1 MNKFIT
7 YIFSIASLYLT
18 VSCSKGWLEEKR
30 DIKLIV
36 PTTLNDM
43 DLLLNADVF
52 QSDGRGATET
62 ACDDYDFTLE
72 QYNALYNAFDRD
84 LVIWKTQEFPKFGI
98 LVWDEWDMAY
108 SQIQVCNVV
117 LNGLSKINR
126 TNSNKEQYDKIKG
139 TALYHRAKQFL
150 NLALTFCKYYD
161 YNTAETELGI
171 PLKLTEDIDE
181 IVDRGSLKKTYDRI
195 VSDLKE
201 SAILLPSA
209 STINTQIAKAGAYGL
224 LARTYLFMDDYKQ
237 ASSNADSSFKYHS
250 YIEDFNKIDLTSDYP
265 FYDISKE
272 IHIYSMQSKY
282 SPNSITGRINQALI
296 ESYNANDLRK
306 QIFYKVQ
313 SDGKYTFKGSFTAQL
328 FSGTSTGEI
337 LLISAECRARLGDF
351 EGGLEKIKLLLQNR
365 FKTGAAIPMPT
376 KNKHDVLSFILL
388 ERRKELVTRG
398 LRWQDLKRL
407 NNDIDFAQTLTRT
420 IGENTYTLP
429 PKDPRYIMRIPQ
441 YIINY
446 NHITQNSY

>member
-18 VSCSKGWLEEKR
+18 VSCSKDWLEEKR

-62 ACDDYDFTLE
+62 SCDDYDFTLE

-161 YNTAETELGI
+161 NNTAETELGI

-313 SDGKYTFKGSFTAQL
+313 TDGKYTFKGSFTAQL

-337 LLISAECRARLGDF
+337 LLISAECRARLGDL